1 MTPLRLRMIEDMR
14 IRNLSPPTQKAYI
27 EQVARFARH
36 FGQSPELLGPPEI
49 RTWRLHL
56 AVDKQLA
63 ASSISVAVA
72 ALRFLYTVTLR
83 QSWNVEH
90 DIPTGKSPRK
100 LPNVLSPEEVA
111 AFLEAVEN
119 RRDRVILTV
128 CYAAGLRITEAVRL
142 KPAAIDSRRMVIRVE
157 AGKGGKD
164 RYVMLSPRLLGILRD
179 YWKAAHP
186 KEWLFPG
193 ERPGEPITR
202 FTVERA
208 CREARE
214 RSGVARTITPH
225 SLRHAFAV
233 HLLESG
239 ADLRTIQLLLGHRS
253 LTTTSKYLRIATST
267 VCATPS
273 PLDSM
278 RAATPT
284 VPDLVP
290 A

>member
-1 MTPLRLRMIEDMR
+1 MHRRHVALFISQRSLVMTPLRLRMIEDMR

-27 EQVARFARH
+27 EQVPRFARH

-83 QSWNVEH
+83 QSWNVDD
-90 DIPTGKSPRK
+90 DIPTGRSPRK

-128 CYAAGLRITEAVRL
+128 CYAAGLRISEAVRL

-164 RYVMLSPRLLGILRD
+164 RYVMLSPRLLSILRD

-186 KEWLFPG
+186 KEWLFPV
-193 ERPGEPITR
+193 ERPVQPFTR
-202 FTVERA
+202 FT
-208 CREARE
+208 
-214 RSGVARTITPH
+214 
-225 SLRHAFAV
+225 
-233 HLLESG
+233 
-239 ADLRTIQLLLGHRS
+239 
-253 LTTTSKYLRIATST
+253 
-267 VCATPS
+267 
-273 PLDSM
+273 
-278 RAATPT
+278 
-284 VPDLVP
+284 
-290 A
+290 